1 MIFLLDTD
9 ILIDVALQRMPY
21 ATAAGELLDLLEQH
35 PGTAWI
41 AWHTLSNFYYLVSPT
56 QGRNNTKNFLV
67 DLVQF
72 VNVAQ
77 TTTKSF
83 LFAARLRMKDFE
95 DALQVA
101 AAVACEAEV
110 IVTRNI
116 RDYTHSPVQA
126 VTPESAR
133 REFF

>member
-9 ILIDVALQRMPY
+9 ILIDVALKRMPH
-21 ATAAGELLDLLEQH
+21 ATAAGKLLDLLEQR
-35 PGTAWI
+35 PGTAWV
-41 AWHTLSNFYYLVSPT
+41 AWHTLSNFHYLVSPT
-56 QGRNNTKNFLV
+56 RGRDDTKNFLV
-67 DLVQF
+67 DLARF

-83 LFAARLRMKDFE
+83 LFAARLRLKDFE

-101 AAVACEAEV
+101 AAVACEAEI

-116 RDYTHSPVQA
+116 RDYTHSPIKA
-126 VTPESAR
+126 VAPQSVLH
-133 REFF
+133 EFF

>member
-9 ILIDVALQRMPY
+9 ILIDVALRRMPY
-21 ATAAGELLDLLEQH
+21 ATAAGDLLDLLEQR

-56 QGRNNTKNFLV
+56 RGRSNTKNFLV
-67 DLVQF
+67 DLVRF

-83 LFAARLRMKDFE
+83 LLAARLQMKDFE

-116 RDYTHSPVQA
+116 RDYTHSPVRA

-133 REFF
+133 HEFF

>member
-9 ILIDVALQRMPY
+9 ILIDVALRRMPY
-21 ATAAGELLDLLEQH
+21 ATAAGDLLDLLERR

-56 QGRNNTKNFLV
+56 RGRSNTKNFLV
-67 DLVQF
+67 DLVRF

-83 LFAARLRMKDFE
+83 LLAARLQMKDFE

-116 RDYTHSPVQA
+116 RDYTHSPVRA

-133 REFF
+133 HEFF

>member
-41 AWHTLSNFYYLVSPT
+41 AWHTVSNFYYLVSPT
-56 QGRNNTKNFLV
+56 RGRNNTKNFLV
-67 DLVQF
+67 DLVRF

-77 TTTKSF
+77 TTTNSF
-83 LFAARLRMKDFE
+83 LFATRLRMKDFE

-116 RDYTHSPVQA
+116 RDYARSPVQA
-126 VTPESAR
+126 LTPEAAR
-133 REFF
+133 HAFF

>member
-9 ILIDVALQRMPY
+9 ILIDVALRRMPY
-21 ATAAGELLDLLEQH
+21 ATAAGDLLDLLEQR

-56 QGRNNTKNFLV
+56 RARSNTKNFLV
-67 DLVQF
+67 DLVRF

-83 LFAARLRMKDFE
+83 LLAARLQMKDFE

-116 RDYTHSPVQA
+116 RDYTHSPVRA

-133 REFF
+133 HEFF

>member
-41 AWHTLSNFYYLVSPT
+41 AWHTVSNFYYLVSPT
-56 QGRNNTKNFLV
+56 RGRNNTKNFLV
-67 DLVQF
+67 DLVRF

-77 TTTKSF
+77 TTTNSF
-83 LFAARLRMKDFE
+83 LFATRLRMKDFE

-116 RDYTHSPVQA
+116 RDYARSPVQA

-133 REFF
+133 HAFF

>member
-9 ILIDVALQRMPY
+9 ILIDVALRRMPY
-21 ATAAGELLDLLEQH
+21 ATAAGDLLDLLEQR

-56 QGRNNTKNFLV
+56 RGRSNTKNFLV
-67 DLVQF
+67 DLVRF

-83 LFAARLRMKDFE
+83 LLAARLQMKDFE

-116 RDYTHSPVQA
+116 RDYTHSPVRA
-126 VTPESAR
+126 VRPESAR
-133 REFF
+133 HEFF

>member
-9 ILIDVALQRMPY
+9 ILIDVALRRMPY
-21 ATAAGELLDLLEQH
+21 ATAAGDLLDLLEQR

-56 QGRNNTKNFLV
+56 RGRSNTKNFLV
-67 DLVQF
+67 DLVRF

-83 LFAARLRMKDFE
+83 LLAARLQMKDFE

-116 RDYTHSPVQA
+116 CDYTHSPVRA

-133 REFF
+133 HEFF

>member
-9 ILIDVALQRMPY
+9 ILIDVALRRMPY
-21 ATAAGELLDLLEQH
+21 ATAAGDLLDLLEQR

-41 AWHTLSNFYYLVSPT
+41 AWHTLSNFYDLHSPT
-56 QGRNNTKNFLV
+56 RGRSNTKNFLV
-67 DLVQF
+67 DLVRF

-83 LFAARLRMKDFE
+83 LLAARLQMKDFE

-116 RDYTHSPVQA
+116 RDYTHSPVRA

-133 REFF
+133 HEFF